1 VAVSVAGDPADT
13 AVRLGPADAGRC
25 RRRIHLDFDPT
36 ADRTVRRDPDPGFAL
51 RRSDLAD
58 HREITRARLAGLL
71 PVVDAREAPRD
82 EVPGS
87 GSVPGVLTD
96 RPAFVWGARLSS
108 GDRHGVVD
116 LLVRAPDGGYLP
128 VVVKGHRTLDPGE
141 GAACSPL
148 ADPLRT
154 GGRPERR
161 MRAHHADGLA
171 LAHLTRLLD
180 DLGLSSADRRGGV
193 IGKGGPA
200 ADPSWDDGSAIVW
213 HRLDRPQE
221 ATASTGAP
229 PSNGGSG
236 ARPANGGPLPTGSP
250 AGEAAPGPSLLEEYD
265 ARFADR
271 LAVAVAAATRR
282 PALAVPS
289 RISECRRC
297 PWWPRCSVELEAA
310 HDVSLVVAGG
320 DVDIL
325 HAAGIRTYD
334 ELAGLP
340 ADVAAALPLTAI
352 APAEARVRAVAVREG
367 IPLIR
372 RSAPVRPQR
381 ADVELDVDMESYLD
395 DGAYLWGTYLSGRPL
410 EGFHAGYRPFV
421 TWEPLA
427 EPGTG
432 ENFAAFWRYL
442 TALRSAAADAGATFA
457 AFCYSRMAEER
468 WLFGLPQRFP
478 DVPGM
483 PAQPE
488 IADFCRSPQW
498 VDVYAELR
506 QWFVV
511 PGSLRLKAVAA
522 VSGFAWRDPEP
533 SGENSMA
540 WYRTAVTDPD
550 PAVAAASRERLL
562 RYNEDDVL
570 ATLSLRRWM
579 TAESWRVPTV
589 AELG

>member
-1 VAVSVAGDPADT
+1 VAVSVAGNPADT

-25 RRRIHLDFDPT
+25 RRRVHLDFDPT
-36 ADRTVRRDPDPGFAL
+36 ADRSARRDPDPGFAL
-51 RRSDLAD
+51 RRSDLAE
-58 HREITRARLAGLL
+58 HREICRERLAASL
-71 PVVDAREAPRD
+71 PLVDAREAADAGRRLGAGTGA
-82 EVPGS
+82 EVLAG
-87 GSVPGVLTD
+87 

-108 GDRHGVVD
+108 ADRHGVVD

-141 GAACSPL
+141 GAECSTL
-148 ADPLRT
+148 AEPTRWVR
-154 GGRPERR
+154 RPGRR
-161 MRAHHADGLA
+161 MRAHHGDGLA

-193 IGKGGPA
+193 IGKGGPTT
-200 ADPSWDDGSAIVW
+200 DPSWDDGSAIVW

-221 ATASTGAP
+221 AVGGNGAP
-229 PSNGGSG
+229 N
-236 ARPANGGPLPTGSP
+236 
-250 AGEAAPGPSLLEEYD
+250 AAPGSPGGEPAPCPSLLEEYD

-271 LAVAVAAATRR
+271 LAVAVAAATRL
-282 PALAVPS
+282 PALAAPS

-297 PWWPRCSVELEAA
+297 PWWPRCSTELEAA

-325 HAAGIRTYD
+325 HAAGIHTYD
-334 ELAGLP
+334 ELAALP
-340 ADVAAALPLTAI
+340 AELAAALPLTAI
-352 APAEARVRAVAVREG
+352 APAEARVRAVAVRDG

-372 RSAPVRPQR
+372 RSAPVLPRR

-395 DGAYLWGTYLSGRPL
+395 DGAYLWGTYLSGLPL
-410 EGFHAGYRPFV
+410 DGFAPGYRPFV
-421 TWEPLA
+421 TWDPLA
-427 EPGTG
+427 ESGTG
-432 ENFAAFWRYL
+432 ENFAAFWQYL
-442 TALRSAAADAGATFA
+442 TALRAAAAAAGATFA

-468 WLFGLPQRFP
+468 WLYGLPQRFP
-478 DVPGM
+478 EICGM

-488 IADFCRSPQW
+488 IAAFCRSPQW

-506 QWFVV
+506 QWFIV
-511 PGSLRLKAVAA
+511 PGSLRLKAVAG

-550 PAVAAASRERLL
+550 PVVASASRERLL
-562 RYNEDDVL
+562 RYNEDDVR

-579 TAESWRVPTV
+579 SAESWRIPTL
-589 AELG
+589 ADLE